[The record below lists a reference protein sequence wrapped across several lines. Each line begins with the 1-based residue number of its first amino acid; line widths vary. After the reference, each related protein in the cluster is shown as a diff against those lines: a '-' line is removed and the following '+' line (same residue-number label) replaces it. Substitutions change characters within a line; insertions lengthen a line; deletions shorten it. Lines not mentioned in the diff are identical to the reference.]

1 MKRIISKKDF
11 LICVYNAYYNNDID
25 YLKNLQSAISL
36 IIYYKENGSEES
48 LNQYIDN
55 TKGLIQL

>member
-1 MKRIISKKDF
+1 MKRIISKRDY

-25 YLKNLQSAISL
+25 YLKNLQSALSL
-36 IIYYKENGSEES
+36 IIYYKENDNEEA

-55 TKGLIQL
+55 TKGLIQI